1 MIKIGDL
8 LEKFAALARSSDDA
22 KNSVL
27 TALNSQ
33 GIKVSDIQKVSIK
46 GSTVIIKLS
55 ALQKNE
61 VFLKQKKI
69 LAELAKNPLTKH
81 ITAVR

>member
-1 MIKIGDL
+1 MVRIGDL
-8 LEKFAALARSSDDA
+8 LEKFAKLARSSDDA
-22 KNSVL
+22 KSAVL
-27 TALNSQ
+27 TALHSQ
-33 GIKVSDIQKVSIK
+33 GIKITDINTISIK
-46 GSTVIIKLS
+46 GSTAMVKLS

-81 ITAVR
+81 ITLVR